1 MSIVNG
7 LYYGH
12 GSDTISMVVDVL
24 VDKWVGDTAPFTN
37 TVRVPKASPDRIF
50 TYNLY
55 PATVTGS
62 TDEEDA
68 AMACITGVTVGNECI
83 TFTCDTE
90 KPQTSIKVSLYSQTP
105 IIGESGQVS
114 RDVLGSSDI
123 SDLGDGTLKS
133 AIKYVSSAVPDIIV
147 KQNITIPTSAWT
159 MDDATGM
166 YKASITDT
174 DILNIHMVNINI
186 ASSSL
191 TVAAEAK
198 MSNVTE
204 SYDGGVNIYATN
216 IPTADLSCDYMIMG
230 TGSETFQNA
239 IKLVGSV
246 DNLNTVT
253 KTSIVEAI
261 NETYAKATEGPG
273 VGTSDISELGD
284 GTLTGAID
292 YVFSNMTDVL
302 ISRDVS
308 IPTSAWIL
316 DDTTGLYKASITDAR
331 IKAIH
336 IVNVNFKDTSIE
348 IANAAGMSNI
358 TESYDGGVSLFTT
371 TIPTDAIVCDYVIMG
386 TGAEEIKN
394 TENMIGDITGLNT
407 TNKATVVDAINE
419 LDAKIAQ
426 LQTGT
431 PVLSA
436 VTTTQNDDGS
446 ITETY
451 SDGGSIT
458 TTFNDDGSIT
468 QVATYPDG
476 TTSTKTTTFDAD
488 GNPVE
493 TIS

>member
-12 GSDTISMVVDVL
+12 KSDTISMVVDVL

-37 TVRVPKASPDRIF
+37 TVRVPKASADRIF

-55 PATVTGS
+55 PAAVTGS

-68 AMACITGVTVGNECI
+68 AMSCITGVTVGNECI

-90 KPQTSIKVSLYSQTP
+90 KPEISIKVSLYSQAP

-123 SDLGDGTLKS
+123 SELGDGTLKS

-147 KQNITIPTSAWT
+147 KQNVSIPTSAWA
-159 MDDATGM
+159 MDDATGT
-166 YKASITDT
+166 YKASITDD

-204 SYDGGVNIYATN
+204 SYDGGVYLYATN
-216 IPTADLSCDYMIMG
+216 IPTEELSCDYMIMG
-230 TGSETFQNA
+230 TGSETFKNA

-246 DNLNTVT
+246 DNLNTTT
-253 KTSIVEAI
+253 KTSIVDAI
-261 NETYAKATEGPG
+261 NETYEKATEGPG
-273 VGTSDISELGD
+273 VGDSDISELGD

-302 ISRDVS
+302 IGRDIV
-308 IPTSAWIL
+308 IPTSSWVM
-316 DDTTGLYKASITDAR
+316 DDVTGLYKASIEDTR
-331 IKAIH
+331 IKSIH
-336 IVNVNFKDTSIE
+336 VVNVNFKDTSIE
-348 IANAAGMSNI
+348 IANSAGMSNI
-358 TESYDGGVSLFTT
+358 TESYDGGVSLFASTV
-371 TIPTDAIVCDYVIMG
+371 PSNAITCDYVIMG

-394 TENMIGDITGLNT
+394 TENMIGDISGLNT
-407 TNKATVVDAINE
+407 ENKTTVVDAINE
-419 LDAKIAQ
+419 LDAKITQ

-436 VTTTQNDDGS
+436 VTTTQNADGS

-458 TTFNDDGSIT
+458 TTFNEDGSIV

-476 TTSTKTTTFDAD
+476 TTATKTTTFDED

>member
-12 GSDTISMVVDVL
+12 KSDTISMVVDVL

-55 PATVTGS
+55 PAAVTGS

-68 AMACITGVTVGNECI
+68 AMSCITGVTVGNECI
-83 TFTCDTE
+83 TFTCDTT
-90 KPQTSIKVSLYSQTP
+90 KPEISIKVSLYSQAP

-147 KQNITIPTSAWT
+147 KQNTTIPTSAWV
-159 MDDATGM
+159 MDDTVNM
-166 YKASITDT
+166 YKASITDD
-174 DILNIHMVNINI
+174 DILGIHMVNINI
-186 ASSSL
+186 ASSCL
-191 TVAAEAK
+191 TVAAAAK

-204 SYDGGVNIYATN
+204 SYDGGVYLYATN
-216 IPTADLSCDYMIMG
+216 IPTSDLICDYMIMG
-230 TGSETFQNA
+230 TGSETFKNA

-246 DNLNTVT
+246 DNLDTTT
-253 KTSIVEAI
+253 KTSIVDAI

-273 VGTSDISELGD
+273 VGTSDISQLGD

-302 ISRDVS
+302 INRDVS
-308 IPTSAWIL
+308 IPVSAWTL
-316 DDTTGLYKASITDAR
+316 NATTGLYTASIEDTR
-331 IKAIH
+331 IKSIH
-336 IVNVNFKDTSIE
+336 IVNVNFKDTSLNVV
-348 IANAAGMSNI
+348 NAAGMSNV
-358 TESYDGGVSLFTT
+358 TESYDGGVTIFAN
-371 TIPTDAIVCDYVIMG
+371 TIPSDEILCDYVIMG

-394 TENMIGDITGLNT
+394 TESMIGDISGLNT
-407 TNKATVVDAINE
+407 TNKTTVVEAINE
-419 LDAKIAQ
+419 LDAKITQ

-436 VTTTQNDDGS
+436 VTTTQNSDGS

-458 TTFNDDGSIT
+458 TTFNEDGSIV

-476 TTSTKTTTFDAD
+476 TTATKTTTFDD
-488 GNPVE
+488 SGNPVE